1 MSYTVA
7 LPDGRTVEFP
17 DNVPKEKAAEI
28 LREQLGI
35 GGSPEE
41 GFVPAVKAGISGL
54 KSAGAALAGR
64 TGVMDTERAKQ
75 IMAEEE
81 AYQQRTFKPTE
92 KGWSGA
98 PVTKFTELLG
108 GSLPYI
114 AAPLAAGAAAT
125 FGGAPALAATGLGA
139 LVSGGQFTGQFLK
152 RQTEEG
158 TPLEQT
164 NLAAAAGAGSVAGA
178 LDLLS
183 FKMFPAI
190 RGIFGAAGKELSQDA
205 AEQIAKQGMTKM
217 LGDYSKATG
226 KAIGAESTT
235 EVAQQFLERLQ
246 AGLKLTDAQA
256 RDEYWDSLIGGAVLG
271 GALAPAGRYIERGR
285 IKSQQAEEARAEQT
299 KQVQAQE
306 AEKQRLEQEQAAYRQ
321 TPEYLDEI
329 QTRYADLQ
337 KQEADLLA
345 RIKGKPAEGDLAAV
359 ADKAEAR
366 TQIRDLRKSDEYAG
380 TVEEYRL
387 AKKLIDERAKAA
399 TDKAAFD
406 EAVKV
411 PGAQQDLFGALP
423 EARDTSPVGQLRT
436 LDTQIKGLDAQLAEA
451 TKTGDQAQ
459 IQALTNQQ
467 FDLQKQFQSVAPT
480 PEGFA
485 AMQNTVNKQIENL
498 RTKLSTATDTAS
510 MESLVNSIKQHKDAL
525 KQLDELKPFVAAAPK
540 QTDVAARDVEIKDL
554 KKKLARYQ
562 ELGDDEAIG
571 KLIPRLKELEAVPTL
586 MEGDQFRNV
595 PTDDLFAAE
604 IDDGAREARET
615 RESVE
620 AEIEKL
626 RAMSERVKTTS
637 PVTQAYRDR
646 ELGKA
651 RSLLSLFEESE
662 QDWEKL
668 KKDPANTEFREDR
681 DKLKETLERDI
692 KALEKRDIPKDAVL
706 PTRDTFELGVKRKA
720 LKNLNRRM
728 EAADRFK
735 DTTPL
740 AQNIID
746 QRTDENVSALLDYY
760 LPKLKPAQEGFNK
773 QNDRAAMARE
783 VKELRAKV
791 HDGLIEIYD
800 AVKIKDTDAVY
811 TNTKSFLFNSDRL
824 VNLNRIL
831 NNGKALEAEAKAG
844 LREQLLTVT
853 DDLRKTVEQLTR
865 SKAGLRRLDKEIKEI
880 GQPTS
885 PEQAESLGA
894 MEKRRNT
901 LALDVRKL
909 EAKTGWED
917 KADAVIA
924 RYSSVIPEEREVS
937 KAGKQL
943 PIERVEGRANR
954 VDEIVRELRLVNEKV
969 QKAGRPT
976 DEAKMAALAE
986 LKDRRKDLGNE
997 LKKLRASLPSIEEA
1011 NKLAGE
1017 SVETAPAQA
1026 PDLFGMSSKMEKVT
1040 RAALGDVLAK
1050 LRGLYAQ
1057 RTKLVAQVEKRGR
1070 LPSTEGEQKLVE
1082 LFDKGPSGQLRN
1094 INAKIR
1100 ELEGT
1105 RDALQ
1110 KRSAREY
1117 QQYQEAARQPV
1128 VEPDQLVEMQQQLG
1142 NIERQLKGLTVES
1155 GAGNI
1160 RAQLMKAR
1168 DELKAKIAAGTEEEV
1183 TAPEGKQK
1191 ELPGIQPKR
1200 LAPTLREVTPE
1211 ELTDARTAFVAAE
1224 TKVEELKKAV
1234 RNTEALQDNPQYF
1247 SEVAKR
1253 FKDEARVFREELA
1266 QTPDNL
1272 LLQRLTSDAKSREQN
1287 ARYFDMLATLSEE
1300 GRADLQAVQ
1309 KELAQ
1314 AQKDL
1319 PKAEAAFRDLERR
1332 QRMQQQQQAAVTGA
1346 TPGQVEAERIQA
1358 GESREFRAPSGKVL
1372 TKPKKAE
1379 SWDIKKQSVAPVAK
1393 VPEVVKAQKAL
1404 SRATEVARMSGREL
1418 TSARGKLAESG
1429 VTQEIRQQQKVIQEL
1444 EPLVKGAFSEE
1455 NVKAIDDELAKID
1468 ARLAQS
1474 ELILQARGSDKPQLT
1489 SPVIAKMKGPLPKDY
1504 AASIDFAEKEARS
1517 EYMAAKKLSD
1527 AAQTAYEGARKAIDN
1542 LPATASGLEFGRLDS
1557 AMARASSATDKLLPK
1572 TQAAEL
1578 LYLVARRDNL
1588 TLSKLM
1594 GQDLREAFVD
1604 TSARLAKALNQES
1617 PLLKQIEEAKAAAA
1631 KAEKAR
1637 AEAETKAREEERKI
1651 QAEKNAGAVEKQ
1663 KALDAAK
1670 AEKERLEKA
1679 KSGAGYD
1686 TRRFTRDTSNP
1697 LMTAELNRLK
1707 RELATADTNL
1717 GKAREKNNVEDIKK
1731 YQAEYDKIESNID
1744 TLYSVAPIVERDLEQ
1759 GTGLQPDVAEGMRL
1773 PARKEGPVVRNMMGA
1788 KRVRQSGVT
1797 KLRADGLSQ
1806 EAANAVHLFTVKARL
1821 DGATEASRAK
1831 LETAYAEA
1839 TEGLTE
1845 EQIAAQLA
1853 EGERLLGQG
1862 PTIEIIAARERFR
1875 QSVIEL
1881 EKAQKD
1887 FDEAKTPATKELAQ
1901 DALDLANQRSDAA
1914 EEAYKNARDVR
1925 ASKAL
1930 KGGAQ
1935 AEVEAAID
1943 AATAKQEAATL
1954 PEFDEEGPIQG
1965 AATQY
1970 TEMDQVQL
1978 SDAAK
1983 EAIADGRLLDA
1994 VNDVAKNGQT
2004 DFIRQNA
2011 KNVVDMLLRT
2021 KVVIDPD
2028 LTDAYGNPVPA
2039 FYNNVTN
2046 TVSFRPGELTEEN
2059 LIHEV
2064 THAASLRG
2072 LVMPASDLTKE
2083 QLNARNELTAMYNQL
2098 KKDKALVNEYG
2109 LTNVAEFASEVQSN
2123 KDFRDQINKKPWFG
2137 GNMLSRFFQALLR
2150 LVGFKT
2156 GQVTSDVATKNI
2168 EALYMPAQKF
2178 QMVDQINAPSV
2189 FRTKAPASTSVIVGQ
2204 EAGKTKTLKEN
2215 FFGLGGR
2222 VQLVDKLAAADAAI
2236 VAGEGAGK
2244 LSSTEA
2250 FQAQYF
2256 MRLADNTT
2264 QTAGQFITHGPVSIV
2279 ADKTALGTEYRYQS
2293 SGGANLVQMTE
2304 HLDDAAKAG
2313 LGADAERLLTVQIA
2327 GERAEAT
2334 PNGWAR
2340 LLSSDPEAAKAEYLR
2355 DKATLAANPAAKKS
2369 IDAAKAVYKQYN
2381 NGLIDFIVQ
2390 CGFISKQEGER
2401 LKKTPFVPFYRVEN
2415 NEVKLFTDKESSIRI
2430 GNIKENPDL
2439 QRMLGDEKTI
2449 LPILTSAVQNTFML
2463 SRAGLRNNAT
2473 HKTADALYKA
2483 GFASKIGKG
2492 SGPSGTDVV
2501 RYKVDGVDYFAVID
2515 TDTFGIPAHLIVK
2528 GMEGIKTT
2536 IPAIVQ
2542 MMGIPADWVRKFVT
2556 RSPAYAIRQLIR
2568 DPVNAAI
2575 VGGVDGVPV
2584 VNALKQLAKMRA
2596 GRSPAEE
2603 ALMRGLAISSNIY
2616 TGDEKDMQK
2625 FLQDIGTG
2633 RGKWDK
2639 MLGML
2644 DTVALQSDAAT
2655 RATIYEDSLKKGF
2668 TEAQAQFRA
2677 FESQNFS
2684 RRGLSPSMQMLSTM
2698 VPFFNAQIQ
2707 GLDVLYR
2714 SFKGTTPFAERL
2726 EIQRKIKARGLMLM
2740 AGTMAYALMMED
2752 NEDYRKLPPEVKYGN
2767 WFVYIPNVK
2776 EPLKIPIPY
2785 EVGILFKALPE
2796 AILDVARRDTKAKE
2810 AIKGLGML
2818 LWQSTPGVVPVAGKP
2833 LIEASIGATAYG
2845 PIESA
2850 REKDLPAA
2858 MRYREETTEVA
2869 KALGSFTGAVGVS
2882 PLLIEHFVRSYTS
2895 NLGLS
2900 ALHMLDP
2907 VLRSS
2912 TEGEKASSSASKL
2925 PFIGGLFQST
2935 EGRFI
2940 IDRAYERMEEV
2951 VRAQKGYEDLERRGK
2966 KAEARAWAQEY
2977 ASLLAQSDMAGG
2989 FKKSMGEM
2997 FTDERTVRANSRL
3010 STEQKDK
3017 LIARI
3022 KAAQN
3027 REAEAFYQAT
3037 ERRRPQ

>member
-1 MSYTVA
+1 MPIYKIEG
-7 LPDGRTVEFP
+7 PNGRIHEIEGPAGATDAQLIAVLQQYLASQ
-17 DNVPKEKAAEI
+17 PKEAP
-28 LREQLGI
+28 
-35 GGSPEE
+35 PEE

-380 TVEEYRL
+380 TIEEYRQ

-760 LPKLKPAQEGFNK
+760 LPKLKPAQEGFAK
-773 QNDRAAMARE
+773 QTDRAAMAKE
-783 VKELRAKV
+783 AKELRAKV
-791 HDGLIEIYD
+791 HDGLIELYD
-800 AVKIKDTDAVY
+800 ASKVKDVVAFLRIEKKFFFDA
-811 TNTKSFLFNSDRL
+811 DRL
-824 VNLNRIL
+824 VNINRL
-831 NNGKALEAEAKAG
+831 LANGKALELEAKNG
-844 LREQLLTVT
+844 LREQLITVT
-853 DDLRKTVEQLTR
+853 SDIQKTVTNLARSKVQLRK
-865 SKAGLRRLDKEIKEI
+865 LDREIADI
-880 GQPTS
+880 GKPAS
-885 PEQAESLGA
+885 DEQAQALSA

-901 LALDVRKL
+901 LATYVKKL
-909 EAKTGWED
+909 QAKTGWED
-917 KADAVIA
+917 KADAIIDRYSNVIA
-924 RYSSVIPEEREVS
+924 DERELVR
-937 KAGKQL
+937 GQRQL
-943 PIERVEGRANR
+943 PIERVEGAANR
-954 VDEIVRELRLVNEKV
+954 IDEVTRELRLVNERV

-986 LKDRRKDLGNE
+986 LKDRRKDLGDE
-997 LKKLRASLPSIEEA
+997 LRKLRAARPAIAEA
-1011 NKLAGE
+1011 NK
-1017 SVETAPAQA
+1017 QA
-1026 PDLFGMSSKMEKVT
+1026 KEVT
-1040 RAALGDVLAK
+1040 PEMA
-1050 LRGLYAQ
+1050 
-1057 RTKLVAQVEKRGR
+1057 
-1070 LPSTEGEQKLVE
+1070 
-1082 LFDKGPSGQLRN
+1082 
-1094 INAKIR
+1094 
-1100 ELEGT
+1100 
-1105 RDALQ
+1105 
-1110 KRSAREY
+1110 
-1117 QQYQEAARQPV
+1117 
-1128 VEPDQLVEMQQQLG
+1128 EMQQQLG

-1191 ELPGIQPKR
+1191 ELPGIQPRR

-1319 PKAEAAFRDLERR
+1319 PKAEATFRDLERR

-1557 AMARASSATDKLLPK
+1557 AMARASSATDKLLPR

-1578 LYLVARRDNL
+1578 RYLVARRDNL

-1637 AEAETKAREEERKI
+1637 VEAETKAREEERKI
-1651 QAEKNAGAVEKQ
+1651 QAERNAGAAEKQ

-1670 AEKERLEKA
+1670 AEKERSERA
-1679 KSGAGYD
+1679 KSGAGYER
-1686 TRRFTRDTSNP
+1686 RRFTRDTSSP
-1697 LMTAELNRLK
+1697 EMTAELNRLK
-1707 RELATADTNL
+1707 RALATADTNL
-1717 GKAREKNNVEDIKK
+1717 GKAREKNNADDIKK
-1731 YQAEYDKIESNID
+1731 YQDEYNQLESNID
-1744 TLYSVAPIVERDLEQ
+1744 TLYAAAPIVERDLEQ

-1943 AATAKQEAATL
+1943 AATAKQELETL

-2072 LVMPASDLTKE
+2072 LVMPAGDLTKE

-2430 GNIKENPDL
+2430 GNIKESPDL

-2603 ALMRGLAISSNIY
+2603 ALMRGLAISSNVY

-2977 ASLLAQSDMAGG
+2977 ASLLAQADMAGG

-2997 FTDERTVRANSRL
+2997 FTDERTVRADSRL